1 MSFTPLAVDQMWDAV
16 VKGDKTSWSEAVEF
30 VLNTFGTALSC
41 NRFAVGEVVEY
52 ATTEFLRSIGVDAVC
67 LASEARIDVRVNNVA
82 GVSGISSKLVTTG
95 THVVLSNSQRKTA
108 TDLTLHPTILFLEK
122 EWWFLDP
129 ATIASHGVDYK
140 PYIKNT
146 GDSVQLSFKL
156 LTELRTKGYPYR
168 MDHKLNY
175 DREACERKATSEVLF
190 QMVKDLHHPDT
201 DPVIKAYLRT
211 KIDGLLCR
219 RVKVSDYS
227 TPADYASYTAK
238 LLKEICEKRGLKGYK
253 GKKKDVLIAMLLED
267 DKTRVVA
274 TAAAAVTEN
283 VVTVVPSS

>member
-1 MSFTPLAVDQMWDAV
+1 MTLPQLWEAIAIGS
-16 VKGDKTSWSEAVEF
+16 KTEWSETVEF

-67 LASEARIDVRVNNVA
+67 LASVARIDVRVNNVA

-95 THVVLSNSQRKTA
+95 GHVVLSNSQRTTA

-129 ATIASHGVDYK
+129 VTIVSLGVDYK

-156 LTELRTKGYPYR
+156 LAELRTKGYPYR
-168 MDHKLNY
+168 LEHTLKY
-175 DREACERKATSEVLF
+175 DRGACERKATSEVLF

-219 RVKVSDYS
+219 RVAVSDYS
-227 TPADYASYTAK
+227 APADYASYTAK
-238 LLKEICEKRGLKGYK
+238 LLKEICEKRGLKGYTS
-253 GKKKDVLIAMLLED
+253 KKKDDLVAMLMKHDET
-267 DKTRVVA
+267 KAA
-274 TAAAAVTEN
+274 TAAVAVAEN
-283 VVTVVPSS
+283 VVHRVTAPAPSS

>member
-1 MSFTPLAVDQMWDAV
+1 MWDAV
-16 VKGDKTSWSEAVEF
+16 VKGNKTSWSEAVEF

-156 LTELRTKGYPYR
+156 LGELKTKGYPYR
-168 MDHKLNY
+168 LNYNLNY

-201 DPVIKAYLRT
+201 KPEIKAYLKT

-219 RVKVSDYS
+219 RVTVSDYS
-227 TPADYASYTAK
+227 APAEYASYTVK
-238 LLKEICEKRGLKGYK
+238 LLKEICKKRGLKGYSS
-253 GKKKDVLIAMLLED
+253 KKSADLVAMLEKYD
-267 DKTRVVA
+267 ETKAV
-274 TAAAAVTEN
+274 TAAPAAVAVAMAKN
-283 VVTVVPSS
+283 VVRMVTAPPPSS

>member
-1 MSFTPLAVDQMWDAV
+1 
-16 VKGDKTSWSEAVEF
+16 
-30 VLNTFGTALSC
+30 
-41 NRFAVGEVVEY
+41 
-52 ATTEFLRSIGVDAVC
+52 VDAVC
-67 LASEARIDVRVNNVA
+67 LASEARIDVRVNNVT

-95 THVVLSNSQRKTA
+95 GHVVLSNSQRTTA

-129 ATIASHGVDYK
+129 DTIASLGVDYK

-156 LTELRTKGYPYR
+156 LAELRTKAYPYR
-168 MDHKLNY
+168 LEHKLNY
-175 DREACERKATSEVLF
+175 DRDACERKATSEVLF

-227 TPADYASYTAK
+227 APADYASYTAK
-238 LLKEICEKRGLKGYK
+238 LLKEICEKRGLKGYAS
-253 GKKKDVLIAMLLED
+253 KKKDDLVAMLTKHDET
-267 DKTRVVA
+267 KA
-274 TAAAAVTEN
+274 TAASEN
-283 VVTVVPSS
+283 TLSHS